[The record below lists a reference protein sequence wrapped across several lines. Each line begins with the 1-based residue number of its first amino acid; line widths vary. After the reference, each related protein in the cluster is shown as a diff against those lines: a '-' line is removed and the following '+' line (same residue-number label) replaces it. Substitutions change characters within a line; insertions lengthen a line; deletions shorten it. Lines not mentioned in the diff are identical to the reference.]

1 MADRQSSRRFKDEII
16 EQESS
21 EKEIIQIRR
30 TPFQKALLA
39 AREFLQQ
46 TWGPKIIYAFA
57 GTLIALLT
65 LFFIHDTI
73 SSSQNKTFYQIDKSL
88 SDIRSLPDGTVK
100 TKAILKESE
109 KALDLCNSFWQ
120 TKHAAAGCLLSASLA
135 SEAGDNSLIAK
146 ALEGHSSSS
155 APESVILFSKIQL
168 GYAYEGLGETEKAL
182 DLYDSIIPK
191 LESLKMADSIHYR
204 KAEIFY
210 HQGELGKA
218 EENLQKILAT
228 EDDPTAEEQARK
240 LLLLT
245 LSQKSAK

>member
-1 MADRQSSRRFKDEII
+1 MADRQSSRRFKDEIV
-16 EQESS
+16 EQDNS

-39 AREFLQQ
+39 AREFLQL
-46 TWGPKIIYAFA
+46 TWGPQIIYAF
-57 GTLIALLT
+57 GGLLIVLLAV
-65 LFFIHDTI
+65 FFIHDTV
-73 SSSQNKTFYQIDKSL
+73 SSSQSKTFYQIDKSL

-100 TKAILKESE
+100 TNAFMKESE
-109 KALDLCNSFWQ
+109 KALDLCNSLWQ
-120 TKHAAAGCLLSASLA
+120 TRHAAAGCLLSASLA
-135 SEAGDNSLIAK
+135 SEAGDNSLIVK
-146 ALEGHSSSS
+146 ALEGHGRFS

-182 DLYDSIIPK
+182 DLYDSIIPR
-191 LESLKMADSIHYR
+191 LESLKMAESVHYR

-210 HQGELGKA
+210 YQGEIEKA
-218 EENLQKILAT
+218 EETLRKILET
-228 EDDPTAEEQARK
+228 EDDPAAEEQARR

>member
-100 TKAILKESE
+100 TKAILNQSE

-120 TKHAAAGCLLSASLA
+120 TKHDFVTFFVPFWKKFLFCLAAKQKHFSRHDEGLDIALGMIIVKT
-135 SEAGDNSLIAK
+135 NS
-146 ALEGHSSSS
+146 
-155 APESVILFSKIQL
+155 SVLQKSQEFIPMFNGIPHCFSKL
-168 GYAYEGLGETEKAL
+168 GFSANCGIVFIKPLF
-182 DLYDSIIPK
+182 K
-191 LESLKMADSIHYR
+191 L
-204 KAEIFY
+204 F
-210 HQGELGKA
+210 Q
-218 EENLQKILAT
+218 QWF
-228 EDDPTAEEQARK
+228 
-240 LLLLT
+240 
-245 LSQKSAK
+245 